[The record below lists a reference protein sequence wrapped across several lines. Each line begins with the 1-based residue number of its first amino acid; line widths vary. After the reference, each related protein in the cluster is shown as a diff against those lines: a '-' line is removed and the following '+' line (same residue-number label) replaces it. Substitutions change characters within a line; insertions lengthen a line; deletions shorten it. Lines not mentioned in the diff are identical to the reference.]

1 MLGSLINAGAVIVGG
16 CCGLLLKNKLSEKYS
31 QIYFYAV
38 GLFTLVLGIQMT
50 FKVSVSFIVILSMVT
65 GGLIG
70 QIIDIDKRMNAFSD
84 FAKNKFKIGDEKFT
98 DGFISA
104 FLLFCMGTMSII
116 GPIDEG
122 LNGGISELLKTKSLM
137 DGLSALLLAAT
148 LGVGVIFAAIPLL
161 IYQCGIT
168 LISILVGSNIPNEY
182 INQISAI
189 GGILLIA
196 LSLNLLDIKKFS
208 IMNLLPSLIML
219 CIFLWLSNFI
229 GSV

>member
-16 CCGLLLKNKLSEKYS
+16 CCGLFLKNKLPEKYS

-38 GLFTLVLGIQMT
+38 GLFTFVLGMQMT
-50 FKVSVSFIVILSMVT
+50 FKVSVSFLVVLSMII

-70 QIIDIDKRMNAFSD
+70 QAIDIDKKMNTFSD
-84 FAKNKFKIGDEKFT
+84 FAKNKLKIGDKKFT
-98 DGFISA
+98 EGFISA

-122 LNGGISELLKTKSLM
+122 LNGGVSELLKTKSLM
-137 DGLSALLLAAT
+137 DGFSSLLLTAT
-148 LGVGVIFAAIPLL
+148 LGVGVIFSAIPLL

-168 LISILVGSNIPNEY
+168 LISILIGSNIPNEY

-196 LSLNLLDIKKFS
+196 LSLNLLEIKKLP
-208 IMNLLPSLIML
+208 IMNLLPALIMI
-219 CIFLWLSNFI
+219 CIFLFLSNFI
-229 GSV
+229 SYI